1 MLELL
6 TEILKRAANNR
17 TLGRDQTVMYWIKKL
32 TACHPYMVNIMES
45 LLKGQMQVPQWL
57 SLTKTNLLP
66 KNANTHKPENY
77 RPIAL
82 QNNLY
87 KVYTSILNHF
97 ITDHCQEN
105 NIISIEQ
112 AAGQKGLWSCTDQ
125 LLMNKTL
132 MEETIKGRKNALC
145 IWLDYK
151 KAFDSVLHSWLL
163 KSLELA
169 KVPPLVIKA
178 IERLTQTWSTNA
190 YLRTPNGD
198 ITTDEIKYRWGILQ
212 GDSLSVILFILSAN
226 PSSFLLNKVK
236 GFTITPEKLLNHLF
250 FVDDLKMYALSCEH
264 AKLLLDIIT
273 TFSNDVRMTFG
284 ESKCAYVYIEHGKQ
298 KSLGKSIKIN

>member
-1 MLELL
+1 M
-6 TEILKRAANNR
+6 
-17 TLGRDQTVMYWIKKL
+17 D
-32 TACHPYMVNIMES
+32 S

-112 AAGQKGLWSCTDQ
+112 AGGQKGSWGCTDQ

-132 MEETIKGRKNALC
+132 MEEIIKGRKNALC

-151 KAFDSVLHSWLL
+151 KAFDSVPHSWLL

-178 IERLTQTWSTNA
+178 IERLTQTWSMNA

-198 ITTDEIKYRWGILQ
+198 ITTDEIKYRRGILQ
-212 GDSLSVILFILSAN
+212 GDSLSVILFMLSAN
-226 PSSFLLNKVK
+226 PSSFLLNKFK

-250 FVDDLKMYALSCEH
+250 FVT
-264 AKLLLDIIT
+264 I
-273 TFSNDVRMTFG
+273 
-284 ESKCAYVYIEHGKQ
+284 
-298 KSLGKSIKIN
+298 